1 MAGVAQHH
9 DALQGG
15 QLRRQ
20 LLQQRQEHGVGEQV
34 AILGVV
40 HDVGDLIGEQA
51 GIDGVTDGADPGDA
65 VVQLEMP
72 VVVPGERGDAL
83 ALPDAEPVPKRSG
96 QLLGALAER
105 GIGGAVRRRI
115 RRAGHHLDCAVARRR
130 VVQNRRDQKRPIHH
144 QAAHHRL
151 HELEACP
158 PARLRVVGVPRLP

>member
-40 HDVGDLIGEQA
+40 HDVGDLIREQA

-65 VVQLEMP
+65 VVQLEVP

-83 ALPDAEPVPKRSG
+83 ACWTPSLSWS
-96 QLLGALAER
+96 ALASCLAR
-105 GIGGAVRRRI
+105 WQR
-115 RRAGHHLDCAVARRR
+115 VA
-130 VVQNRRDQKRPIHH
+130 
-144 QAAHHRL
+144 
-151 HELEACP
+151 
-158 PARLRVVGVPRLP
+158 